1 MQLTIKLL
9 SLLRQKQDTY
19 TYEYFHEPPV
29 IPQKLKEVGQS
40 LLWNVRTCLWNVYL
54 TNKQN
59 KNKIERHPQSH
70 TLIFSYLSE
79 VSWCLRCTFF
89 FLVRKAHRHAKK
101 CPWIFL
107 SLVWGQLILSQWLF
121 TEVRKTHKCH
131 VFVPAVLHLLLLDM
145 IYGSGKKR
153 GRPLCLTLYKTFC
166 HSLNNLLL
174 PKTGLQVR

>member
-1 MQLTIKLL
+1 MQLTTKLL

-121 TEVRKTHKCH
+121 NRSKEDSQVPCFCPSSLT
-131 VFVPAVLHLLLLDM
+131 FVVARYDLWLW
-145 IYGSGKKR
+145 KKKWQAIVHN
-153 GRPLCLTLYKTFC
+153 LVQ
-166 HSLNNLLL
+166 NLLS
-174 PKTGLQVR
+174 QS

>member
-1 MQLTIKLL
+1 MAVPSFQSFWNIKSFLCGIYLTIETKQKQNGETPPVPHSDIFL
-9 SLLRQKQDTY
+9 SLWGQLM
-19 TYEYFHEPPV
+19 
-29 IPQKLKEVGQS
+29 LK
-40 LLWNVRTCLWNVYL
+40 VYL
-54 TNKQN
+54 
-59 KNKIERHPQSH
+59 
-70 TLIFSYLSE
+70 
-79 VSWCLRCTFF
+79 F

-131 VFVPAVLHLLLLDM
+131 VFVPAALHLLLLDM
-145 IYGSGKKR
+145 TYGSGKKR

>member
-79 VSWCLRCTFF
+79 VSWCSRCTCFF
-89 FLVRKAHRHAKK
+89 SGTEGSQAWKEMPLNILIVGMRTADPLTMTFYRSKEDSQVPCF
-101 CPWIFL
+101 CPS
-107 SLVWGQLILSQWLF
+107 SLTFVVARYDLWLW
-121 TEVRKTHKCH
+121 
-131 VFVPAVLHLLLLDM
+131 
-145 IYGSGKKR
+145 KKR

>member
-59 KNKIERHPQSH
+59 KNRIERHPQSH

-79 VSWCLRCTFF
+79 VSWCSRCTCFF
-89 FLVRKAHRHAKK
+89 FWYGRLTGMQRNAPEYSYRWCEDSWSSHND
-101 CPWIFL
+101 FL
-107 SLVWGQLILSQWLF
+107 

-145 IYGSGKKR
+145 IYGSGKKVA
-153 GRPLCLTLYKTFC
+153 GHCA
-166 HSLNNLLL
+166 
-174 PKTGLQVR
+174 